1 MDHRV
6 LQPNVDL
13 RFSANGASKAGG
25 GPRIQGLGPS
35 VLGRLFEEARP
46 PQKNKQPKAAFFKS
60 SGLGMFEAQEK
71 GNHQPAQVFMVC
83 CQRAII
89 PVDILRGRGVLSACD
104 LCFRCSFQG
113 LGAPAD
119 KVVSP
124 AALPE
129 WFRFRSQLLGAG
141 LRQSSPSAYW
151 LRRYF
156 CFSKG
161 GPAMVWQSRLPTLR
175 ASAPC

>member
-1 MDHRV
+1 MHHRV

-13 RFSANGASKAGG
+13 

-46 PQKNKQPKAAFFKS
+46 PQKNKQPKAGIFKS

-71 GNHQPAQVFMVC
+71 GNQQPAQVFMVC

-141 LRQSSPSAYW
+141 LRQSDGISVFRREARLWYGSPGSQ
-151 LRRYF
+151 L
-156 CFSKG
+156 
-161 GPAMVWQSRLPTLR
+161 
-175 ASAPC
+175 